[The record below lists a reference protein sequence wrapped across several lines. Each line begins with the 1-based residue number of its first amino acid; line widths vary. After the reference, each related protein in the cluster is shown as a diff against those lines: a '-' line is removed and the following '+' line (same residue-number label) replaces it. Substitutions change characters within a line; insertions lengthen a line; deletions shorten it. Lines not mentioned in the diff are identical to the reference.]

1 MLTATKQSTTG
12 YWIEPIRKNVYSLE
26 EINYYIYNHIDL
38 IYRDFFSEELF
49 QYVETEL
56 ENPDLAAQLRQVD
69 AQGGGIGDF
78 IRCILNGSFYYNA
91 RELANISLL
100 VANIDSMGK
109 SERIKIQADAFMRSG
124 SYNSAL
130 HGYLEILKNKDQEQ
144 MSNTFYAAVAFSVGT
159 IYARLFMSKS
169 ANTYFTYAYDL
180 SPDPQY
186 ARACVYMSILT
197 GDDEELLSSIVKFKI
212 TDDELDSMRTRV
224 LSIRRE
230 LESSEELRIW
240 TEQMENQDFL
250 NQMEEQWRNDYY
262 KMLK

>member
-1 MLTATKQSTTG
+1 
-12 YWIEPIRKNVYSLE
+12 
-26 EINYYIYNHIDL
+26 
-38 IYRDFFSEELF
+38 
-49 QYVETEL
+49 
-56 ENPDLAAQLRQVD
+56 
-69 AQGGGIGDF
+69 
-78 IRCILNGSFYYNA
+78 
-91 RELANISLL
+91 
-100 VANIDSMGK
+100 
-109 SERIKIQADAFMRSG
+109 
-124 SYNSAL
+124 
-130 HGYLEILKNKDQEQ
+130 
-144 MSNTFYAAVAFSVGT
+144 
-159 IYARLFMSKS
+159 MSKS